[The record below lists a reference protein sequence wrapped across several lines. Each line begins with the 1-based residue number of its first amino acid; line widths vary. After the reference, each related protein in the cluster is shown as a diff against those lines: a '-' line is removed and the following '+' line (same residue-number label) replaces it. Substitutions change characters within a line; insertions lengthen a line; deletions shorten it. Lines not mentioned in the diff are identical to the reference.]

1 MKPAPKA
8 RASKSKATVSEV
20 VTLEDAQI
28 QISLWTLK
36 IKKLANSA
44 SPVLSS
50 YTAQL
55 KQKLEKLETLQEQL
69 IEHNIGDAFDATASR
84 AVIKEVMGLHNT
96 CSALLAVVETAT
108 ETED

>member
-8 RASKSKATVSEV
+8 RASRSKAIVSEV

-36 IKKLANSA
+36 FKKLAQSS

-55 KQKLEKLETLQEQL
+55 KQKHEKLETLQGEL
-69 IEHNIGDAFDATASR
+69 IEHNTGDAFDATPVR
-84 AVIKEVMGLHNT
+84 ACIKEVTSLHNT
-96 CSALLAVVETAT
+96 CLALLAVVETAT
-108 ETED
+108 EAED